1 MYPGIG
7 GVPGK
12 LWRKTSSFDLKI
24 VKVLRD
30 LMFGGTTLYSAD
42 TFEVN
47 ELNLMVFTLLYLELP
62 SGLRHVVPCLVV
74 SRKLM
79 LTLFGILR
87 LF

>member
-1 MYPGIG
+1 MS
-7 GVPGK
+7 GK

-42 TFEVN
+42 AFEVN

-62 SGLRHVVPCLVV
+62 SGLRHVVPCPAGPGTHVTGVPVPYL
-74 SRKLM
+74 SQS
-79 LTLFGILR
+79 
-87 LF
+87 